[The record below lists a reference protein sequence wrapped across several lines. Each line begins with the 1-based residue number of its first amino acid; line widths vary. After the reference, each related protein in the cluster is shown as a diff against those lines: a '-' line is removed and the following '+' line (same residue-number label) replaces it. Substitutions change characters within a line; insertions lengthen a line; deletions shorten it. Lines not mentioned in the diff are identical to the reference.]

1 MDNEHKI
8 GTSTLNITRLVANH
22 YHELQFLK
30 NLNLS
35 CCNKLM
41 NKQGKARVRSNGKTM
56 KCASYRMNGVVPFG
70 PLHVLVLEEELIR
83 SEKWSQS
90 KKNRTKWKI
99 KK

>member
-1 MDNEHKI
+1 
-8 GTSTLNITRLVANH
+8 
-22 YHELQFLK
+22 
-30 NLNLS
+30 
-35 CCNKLM
+35 
-41 NKQGKARVRSNGKTM
+41 
-56 KCASYRMNGVVPFG
+56 MNGVVPFG